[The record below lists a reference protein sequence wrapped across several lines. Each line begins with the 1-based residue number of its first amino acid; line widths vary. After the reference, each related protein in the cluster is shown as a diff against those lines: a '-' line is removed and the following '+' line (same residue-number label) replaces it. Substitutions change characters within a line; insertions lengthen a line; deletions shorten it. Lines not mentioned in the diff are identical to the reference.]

1 VSEAD
6 RERWETRW
14 RDRTGDPGLPEP
26 WLVANVHHLPRGPV
40 LDVAAGA
47 GRNALWLAARG
58 FPVTAL
64 DISPTAL
71 EQLSLAALGRRAE
84 VATRCADLDDPA
96 ALDGLGPFT
105 GLVVIR
111 YKPSPAQWAR
121 LVERLAPGG
130 RLLLCSFG
138 RERAHCGGFDP
149 AFCLEE
155 AELRAILEPGL
166 ACLVYERLGA
176 ATDWL
181 EGSIWEKR
189 RPR

>member
-1 VSEAD
+1 MSEAD
-6 RERWETRW
+6 RERWEARW
-14 RDRTGDPGLPEP
+14 RERAADPGPPEP
-26 WLVANVHHLPRGPV
+26 WLVANAHHLPRGPV
-40 LDVAAGA
+40 LDVAAGI
-47 GRNALWLAARG
+47 GRNALWLAGRG
-58 FPVTAL
+58 LPVTAL

-71 EQLSLAALGRRAE
+71 ERLSLAALARK
-84 VATRCADLDDPA
+84 VDVPTRCADLDDPA

-121 LVERLAPGG
+121 LIERLAPGS
-130 RLLLCSFG
+130 RVLLCSFG
-138 RERAHCGGFDP
+138 RERARAGGFDP

-155 AELRAILEPGL
+155 AELRATLEPAL

-176 ATDWL
+176 ASDWL

-189 RPR
+189 G

>member
-1 VSEAD
+1 MSETD
-6 RERWETRW
+6 RERWEKRW
-14 RDRTGDPGLPEP
+14 REREGDPDLPEP
-26 WLVANVHHLPRGPV
+26 WLVENARQLPEGPV

-58 FPVTAL
+58 FAVTAV

-71 EQLSLAALGRRAE
+71 EQLSRAARGRRVE
-84 VATRCADLDDPA
+84 VATRCADLDDPV
-96 ALDGLGPFT
+96 ALDGLGRFT
-105 GLVVIR
+105 GLVVVR

-130 RLLLCSFG
+130 RVLLCSFG
-138 RERAHCGGFDP
+138 RERARAGGFDP

-155 AELRAILEPGL
+155 AELRATLEPGL
-166 ACLVYERLGA
+166 VCLVYERLGA

-189 RPR
+189 G